1 MAIPEPQLKFVN
13 GADGACEVSYIAADN
28 TVAIKLA
35 LSGKQTMEL
44 FRELDAYPSLYLDG
58 AVHVSINSDVQE
70 PSTCKTYFVDQLVAD
85 AISKEMLEDE
95 PEAAHLLAEFRT
107 RLLKSLEHVDTAI
120 ASLPKT

>member
-70 PSTCKTYFVDQLVAD
+70 PSVCKTYFVDQLVAN
-85 AISKEMLEDE
+85 AVSPEMLDDE
-95 PEAAHLLAEFRT
+95 PEAASMLTGFRA
-107 RLLKSLEHVDTAI
+107 RLLKSLEYVEKAI
-120 ASLPKT
+120 ASLP